1 MGNLCIKIPGWAVSQ
16 SQVLLHLFEKHF
28 NRPSRG
34 VNFHHR
40 QKGQRRVG
48 GQKYAPLFLVWE
60 SAQVQFDVA
69 DAFILHHDF
78 KIARVEFPATLR
90 VARLF

>member
-1 MGNLCIKIPGWAVSQ
+1 MGNLCIKIPEWALSQ
-16 SQVLLHLFEKHF
+16 SQVLLHLLEQYL

-34 VNFHHR
+34 VDFHHG

-48 GQKYAPLFLVWE
+48 GQKYAPLFLVRE

-69 DAFILHHDF
+69 AQNSGC
-78 KIARVEFPATLR
+78 
-90 VARLF
+90 